1 MKSIKI
7 QVSRKHIKMKML
19 TSLFLVVFAL
29 FMANCKTL
37 YSTDVVKTSK
47 GFYRFYETRDS
58 SSKVE
63 FCAIDAK
70 TSAITCKDVTV
81 NYGF

>member
-1 MKSIKI
+1 M
-7 QVSRKHIKMKML
+7 
-19 TSLFLVVFAL
+19 FLVVFAL
-29 FMANCKTL
+29 FMANCKSSST
-37 YSTDVVKTSK
+37 TDVVKTSK
-47 GFYRFYETRDS
+47 GFYRFYKSRDFFSTS